1 MINWG
6 VLGLGHMGLAFV
18 NAIKET
24 SNSKLISIA
33 SKSDK
38 SFKNFKNTTYE
49 NLIHDKNIDA
59 IYIAT
64 LNNTHTDLIKQIS
77 EQGKKILC
85 EKPVSLSL
93 KKFFEIEKL
102 IIEKKIQFYEA
113 IAYYSH
119 PQTLELLNLIKNDE
133 IGEIRSI
140 ESNFGFKAKFNS
152 SSRLFNKSFGG
163 GSIFDLGCYPLS
175 FFMLLTKN
183 PDKIFIKSK
192 SLNYAKSGVDDDA
205 SAVLNYDDKFEGKI
219 HVSFKTN
226 LNNYCIIHGSKG
238 FIKVINPWLPSK
250 NSTIEVQSNRHF
262 YMKSIKSKLSIY
274 ANQIEKVSESF
285 DNLNK
290 ELNLFDIKKSL
301 INMKLISNWLTE

>member
-1 MINWG
+1 MPSASHRPLHRVN
-6 VLGLGHMGLAFV
+6 GL
-18 NAIKET
+18 
-24 SNSKLISIA
+24 SIW
-33 SKSDK
+33 K
-38 SFKNFKNTTYE
+38 
-49 NLIHDKNIDA
+49 H
-59 IYIAT
+59 
-64 LNNTHTDLIKQIS
+64 
-77 EQGKKILC
+77 
-85 EKPVSLSL
+85 
-93 KKFFEIEKL
+93 
-102 IIEKKIQFYEA
+102 
-113 IAYYSH
+113 
-119 PQTLELLNLIKNDE
+119 
-133 IGEIRSI
+133 GEIKI
-140 ESNFGFKAKFNS
+140 TKV
-152 SSRLFNKSFGG
+152 FNKSFGG